1 MNVHRAPTTV
11 APRTLAQLGGTALVM
26 LVALAM
32 VVPCAASFAKANVGR
47 GGQHAQRAQQA
58 QYDFPDQAP
67 LADVP
72 TGAVIA
78 NMDERGCRA
87 ALRAQGA
94 SFTAYSGEH
103 HDEIRNDGLLLNGP
117 LNGVRFEHAGSNP
130 LYSALDCRLALALLA
145 WTPTLREFG
154 VTRIQHMSTFRPNSR
169 VAGTDRASG
178 HSRALAI
185 DLRYVEFED
194 GTRLDVLS
202 DWSSRERGA
211 PPCTHPPDE
220 QGPSAVL
227 RRIVCRAI
235 TDELFQVVVSPHH
248 NDAHANHV
256 HLEVRPEVTWQS
268 IQ

>member
-1 MNVHRAPTTV
+1 MRREPTTV
-11 APRTLAQLGGTALVM
+11 APAALAQLGGTALVV

-32 VVPCAASFAKANVGR
+32 VVPGAVSFAKANVG
-47 GGQHAQRAQQA
+47 GNGQQAQRAQQG
-58 QYDFPDQAP
+58 QHSFPDEPP

-72 TGAVIA
+72 AGAVIA
-78 NMDERGCRA
+78 NLDDSACRA
-87 ALRAQGA
+87 ALRARGV
-94 SFTAYSGEH
+94 SFTAYEGEH
-103 HDEIRNDGLLLNGP
+103 HDAIRNEGLLLTGP
-117 LNGVRFEHAGSNP
+117 LNGVRFEHAGNNP

-169 VAGTDRASG
+169 VAGTGRASG
-178 HSRALAI
+178 HARALAI

-211 PPCTHPPDE
+211 PPCIHPPDE

-256 HLEVRPEVTWQS
+256 HLEVRPDVTWRS